1 MTGVCV
7 VGGGL
12 AGAEAAWQVAVR
24 GHAVTLVEMRPAV
37 MTPAHRTGLLAELV
51 CSNSLRGAGLENAAG
66 LLKEE
71 MRRLG
76 SLIVTAAEAARVPAG
91 GALAVDRTLFAE
103 LITNRL
109 RHHPLIVVENR
120 EIKSMPP
127 PPALVATGPLT
138 SPAFAAALRDFLG
151 QDHLYFYDAAA
162 PVVHADSLDHDKL
175 FRASRYGKGD
185 EAAYLNSPLDRED
198 YGHFREELLA
208 AEVRSPHLPEDAV
221 FFEGCLPIE
230 ELAGRGEDTL
240 RFGPL
245 KPVGLTDPRSG
256 RYPYAVAQLRQDN
269 AAGSLFNLVGFQTR
283 LAHGEQERVFSLLPG
298 LEQARFARYGGMHR
312 NTYLNSPLFL
322 APTGEV
328 RRCPGLF
335 FAGQLTGVEGYVE
348 SAASG
353 LVAGLN
359 LARRLEGLDPVVF
372 PAETAHGALLNY
384 ITTADPAHFQ
394 PMNINFGLL
403 PPGES
408 VTRGKRERHRVL
420 ADRALAMLDL
430 QKNAIIR

>member
-1 MTGVCV
+1 MTEALV

-12 AGAEAAWQVAVR
+12 AGTEAAWQIAAR
-24 GHAVTLVEMRPAV
+24 GHAVTLVEMRPAT
-37 MTPAHRTGLLAELV
+37 MTAAHRTGLFAELV
-51 CSNSLRGAGLENAAG
+51 CSNSLRGASLENAVG

-71 MRRLG
+71 MRLLG
-76 SLIVTAAEAARVPAG
+76 SLIMTAADATRVPAG
-91 GALAVDRTLFAE
+91 GALAVDRNLFAE
-103 LITNRL
+103 FVTERL
-109 RHHPLIVVENR
+109 SHHPLISVENR
-120 EIKSMPP
+120 EIESVPP

-138 SPAFAAALRDFLG
+138 SPAFAAALQEFLG
-151 QDHLYFYDAAA
+151 QEHLHFYDAAA

-175 FRASRYGKGD
+175 FRASRYGKGG
-185 EAAYLNSPLDRED
+185 EAAYLNSPLGPGE
-198 YGHFREELLA
+198 YGRFREELLA
-208 AEVRSPHLPEDAV
+208 AEVRSGHLPEDAV
-221 FFEGCLPIE
+221 FFEGCLPVE
-230 ELAGRGEDTL
+230 ELAKRGVDTL

-245 KPVGLTDPRSG
+245 KPVGLTDPRTG
-256 RYPYAVAQLRQDN
+256 RHPYAIVQLRQDN

-298 LEQARFARYGGMHR
+298 LERARFARYGGMHR

-322 APTGEV
+322 APTGEA
-328 RRCPGLF
+328 RRHQGLF

-353 LVAGLN
+353 LVAGFN
-359 LARRLEGLDPVVF
+359 LARRLEGLAPVVF
-372 PAETAHGALLNY
+372 PVETAHGALLNY
-384 ITTADPAHFQ
+384 IATADPAHFQ

-408 VTRGKRERHRVL
+408 PARGKRERYRAL
-420 ADRALAMLDL
+420 ADRALTILGA